1 MRQVLHVVG
10 ARPNFMKVAPLHR
23 ALARVPG
30 ITQRLIHT
38 GQHHD
43 SSMSDVFFKELD
55 LPPPSLHLDIHG
67 GHHGEATGRMLIELE
82 RICLEL
88 RPELISVV
96 GDVNS
101 TLAAS
106 LVAAK
111 LQIPLAHVEAG
122 LRSGDRSMP
131 EEINRI
137 VTDRLADLCLTPS
150 PDADAHLRREG
161 VEESRIR
168 RVGNIMVDT
177 LLSLRER
184 ALRRDA
190 LERLG
195 LRPGAYALCTLH
207 RASNVDSDEQLG
219 ELMQTLVEI
228 SERIPLVFPVHPRT
242 AKALQR
248 IGLADRLARA
258 TRLKLIEPQGYLD
271 FLCLSAQA
279 RLVLTDSG
287 GLQEETTVLGIPCLT
302 LRNSTERPITVE
314 EGTNQI
320 VGTVP
325 EDILAAVEDVL
336 ARGGKRGRV
345 PALWDGHTAE
355 RIAQLYAELLDAPS

>member
-23 ALARVPG
+23 ALARMPG

-43 SSMSDVFFKELD
+43 ASMSDVFFKELD

-67 GHHGEATGRMLIELE
+67 GHHGETTGRMLMELE
-82 RICLEL
+82 RICLEQ

-101 TLAAS
+101 TLAAA

-131 EEINRI
+131 EEINRM

-161 VEESRIR
+161 VDEARIR

-177 LLSLRER
+177 LLTLRER

-195 LRPGAYALCTLH
+195 LRPGSYALCTLH
-207 RASNVDSDEQLG
+207 RASNVDTQEQLQ
-219 ELMQTLVEI
+219 ELMQTLLDI

-242 AKALQR
+242 AKALER
-248 IGLADRLARA
+248 TGLSDTLAR
-258 TRLKLIEPQGYLD
+258 TPRLKLIEPQGYLD

-302 LRNSTERPITVE
+302 LRPSTERPITVE

-320 VGTVP
+320 VGTAP

-336 ARGGKRGRV
+336 ARGGKRGRI